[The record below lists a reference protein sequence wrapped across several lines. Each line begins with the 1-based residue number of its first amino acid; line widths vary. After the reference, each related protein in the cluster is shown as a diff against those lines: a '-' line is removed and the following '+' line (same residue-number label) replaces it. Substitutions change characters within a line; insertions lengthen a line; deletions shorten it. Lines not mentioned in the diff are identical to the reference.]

1 MVFLHFKHISEIG
14 DMVGARTSHAI
25 ISALLTFALTI
36 QTTNHPTFVL
46 LSGDLEVSLYP
57 CSWVPSLHHVYS
69 AHCAVLSALVT

>member
-1 MVFLHFKHISEIG
+1 MVFLHFRHISEIG
-14 DMVGARTSHAI
+14 DMVGARTRHAI
-25 ISALLTFALTI
+25 ISALLTI

-57 CSWVPSLHHVYS
+57 CSWVPSLRHVYS